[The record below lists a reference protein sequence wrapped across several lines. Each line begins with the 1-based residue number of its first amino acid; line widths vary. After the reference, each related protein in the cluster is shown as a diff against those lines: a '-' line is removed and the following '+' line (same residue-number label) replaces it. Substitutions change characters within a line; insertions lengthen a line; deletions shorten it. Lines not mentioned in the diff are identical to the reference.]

1 MIRKTS
7 AVVYIQILSIFIKN
21 ESIFNMDLP
30 KLPFYKKY
38 SLVFKAAIAGGI
50 LGLLY
55 ASITDA
61 GSNFDYLKLLPG
73 IIIGVFIGFI
83 IITFEK
89 RLINLN
95 RYSFLEAMLLKAL
108 IYSISILLF
117 LLFFVLM
124 FSEMLGHLSYQEAF
138 VKYAKERL
146 FEDYMFSLGAS
157 IFLIL
162 FLEIS
167 SLLSARFF
175 YNYFTGQ
182 YHQPI
187 QEERIFMFVDVKS
200 STTLAEQLGDIL
212 YSNLLQDLFNDFTDA
227 IQASRAEVYQ
237 YVGDEII
244 LTWKSAAGLREK
256 RCLYCFYLL
265 KQCIENKREYYL
277 GKYNLVPKFKAGMHI
292 GTAVTTWVGKVKKE
306 IVYHGDLLNTT
317 SRIQC
322 ECNNFNHDFVISETM
337 KNALSE
343 DNSITYIQKGEI
355 LLRGKAK
362 PMKLYTVDFSSVVL

>member
-1 MIRKTS
+1 M
-7 AVVYIQILSIFIKN
+7 
-21 ESIFNMDLP
+21 ELP
-30 KLPFYKKY
+30 KIPFFKKY
-38 SLVFKAAIAGGI
+38 SLIFKAIIAGGI

-55 ASITDA
+55 AAITDA
-61 GSNFDYLKLLPG
+61 GSGYAYLKLLPG
-73 IIIGVFIGFI
+73 TMIGIFISLI

-89 RLINLN
+89 SVNFDRHSFIKTMIFKAVI
-95 RYSFLEAMLLKAL
+95 YSFT
-108 IYSISILLF
+108 ILLF
-117 LLFFVLM
+117 LLLFIVIFE
-124 FSEMLGHLSYQEAF
+124 EMLGQLSYQEA
-138 VKYAKERL
+138 VSKYADDRL
-146 FEDYMFSLGAS
+146 LEDFLFSLCAS

-167 SLLSARFF
+167 SLLSSRFF
-175 YNYFTGQ
+175 YNYFTGR
-182 YHQPI
+182 YHHPK

-212 YSNLLQDLFNDFTDA
+212 YSKLLQDLFNDFTDA
-227 IQASRAEVYQ
+227 ILASRAEVYQ

-244 LTWKSAAGLREK
+244 LTWKTSTGLKKE

-265 KQCIENKREYYL
+265 KQCIKNREEYYI
-277 GKYNLVPKFKAGMHI
+277 KNYNIVPKFKAGMHI

-322 ECNNFNHDFVISETM
+322 KCNDFNHDFVVSEAI
-337 KNALSE
+337 KEILPKDLS
-343 DNSITYIQKGEI
+343 IKYTYQDEI

-362 PMKLYTVDFSSVVL
+362 PMKLYTVDFNF

>member
-1 MIRKTS
+1 M
-7 AVVYIQILSIFIKN
+7 
-21 ESIFNMDLP
+21 ELP
-30 KLPFYKKY
+30 KIPFFKKY
-38 SLVFKAAIAGGI
+38 SLIFKAIIAGGI

-55 ASITDA
+55 AAITDA
-61 GSNFDYLKLLPG
+61 GSGYAYLKLLPG
-73 IIIGVFIGFI
+73 TMIGIFISLI

-89 RLINLN
+89 SLNLDK
-95 RYSFLEAMLLKAL
+95 YSFLGTMLFKAV
-108 IYSISILLF
+108 IYSFTILLF
-117 LLFFVLM
+117 LLLFIVIFE
-124 FSEMLGHLSYQEAF
+124 EMLGRLSYQEAV
-138 VKYAKERL
+138 VKYVDDRL
-146 FEDYMFSLGAS
+146 FEDFLFSLCAS

-167 SLLSARFF
+167 SLLSSRFF
-175 YNYFTGQ
+175 YNYFTGR
-182 YHQPI
+182 YHHPK

-212 YSNLLQDLFNDFTDA
+212 YSKLLQDLFNDFTDA
-227 IQASRAEVYQ
+227 ILASRAEVYQ

-244 LTWKSAAGLREK
+244 LTWKTSTGLKKE

-265 KQCIENKREYYL
+265 KQCIKNREEYYL
-277 GKYNLVPKFKAGMHI
+277 KNYNIVPKFKAGMHM

-322 ECNNFNHDFVISETM
+322 KCNDFNHDFVVSEAI
-337 KNALSE
+337 KEILPKDLS
-343 DNSITYIQKGEI
+343 IKYTYQDEI

-362 PMKLYTVDFSSVVL
+362 PMKLYTVDFNF